1 MTNFFVDQLFGGFLL
16 AAFPIAIFAGLI
28 SFLSPCVLPLVPG
41 YLSFAAGYSKAKGR
55 VFLGSILFVLGFS
68 VLFIS
73 YGVLFGGI
81 GSQISTHE
89 ELITR
94 ILGVITIFLGL
105 IFMGRF
111 PMAPT
116 FSPKI
121 STNGGLIGAPV
132 LGFLFGIGWTPC
144 IGPALATVQTLAF
157 QESSAARGA
166 ILSFGY
172 CIGLGAPFIASGLYL
187 DKSER
192 LRKFLTKRG
201 DLITKI
207 GGTLLILIGIAQ
219 VLGIW
224 TDLMASLR
232 SLMTDFAPVI

>member
-1 MTNFFVDQLFGGFLL
+1 MIDFFVDQLFSGFLL
-16 AAFPIAIFAGLI
+16 AAFPIAILAGLI
-28 SFLSPCVLPLVPG
+28 SFISPCVLPLVPG

-68 VLFIS
+68 VLFVS
-73 YGVLFGGI
+73 YGAFFGGI
-81 GSQISTHE
+81 GARISSNE
-89 ELITR
+89 EVITR
-94 ILGVITIFLGL
+94 VLGVFTILLGL
-105 IFMGRF
+105 LFMGRF

-116 FSPKI
+116 FSPKM
-121 STNGGLIGAPV
+121 STNGGLIGAPL

-172 CIGLGAPFIASGLYL
+172 CIGLGSPFIASGLYL
-187 DKSER
+187 DKSEK

-201 DLITKI
+201 DLISKI
-207 GGTLLILIGIAQ
+207 GGIFLILIGIAQ
-219 VLGIW
+219 LLGLW

-232 SLMTDFAPVI
+232 SLISDFAPVI

>member
-1 MTNFFVDQLFGGFLL
+1 MTSFIVDQLMGGFLL
-16 AAFPIAIFAGLI
+16 AAFPIAILVGVI

-41 YLSFAAGYSKAKGR
+41 YLSFAAGYSSAKGR

-73 YGVLFGGI
+73 YGAFFGGV
-81 GSQISTHE
+81 GSRISANE

-94 ILGVITIFLGL
+94 VLGVLTIILGF

-111 PMAPT
+111 PLMPT
-116 FSPKI
+116 FTPKI
-121 STNGGLIGAPV
+121 STNGGLIGAPL
-132 LGFLFGIGWTPC
+132 LGLLFGIGWTPC

-187 DKSER
+187 DKSQKI
-192 LRKFLTKRG
+192 RKYLIKRG
-201 DLITKI
+201 DLISKV
-207 GGTLLILIGIAQ
+207 GGVLLILIGLAQ
-219 VLGIW
+219 VFGLWADFMIQI
-224 TDLMASLR
+224 R
-232 SLMTDFAPVI
+232 SLISEFSPVI

>member
-1 MTNFFVDQLFGGFLL
+1 MIDFFVDQLLSGFLL
-16 AAFPIAIFAGLI
+16 VAFPIAILAGLI

-73 YGVLFGGI
+73 YGALFGGI
-81 GSQISTHE
+81 GSRIATNDE
-89 ELITR
+89 TITR
-94 ILGVITIFLGL
+94 ILGVITILLGL
-105 IFMGRF
+105 IFMGSF
-111 PMAPT
+111 PMMRT

-121 STNGGLIGAPV
+121 ATNGGLIGAPL

-192 LRKFLTKRG
+192 LRKYLTKRG

-207 GGTLLILIGIAQ
+207 GGALLILIGIAQ
-219 VLGIW
+219 ILGLW
-224 TDLMASLR
+224 TDLMISLR
-232 SLMTDFAPVI
+232 LLITDFAPVI

>member
-1 MTNFFVDQLFGGFLL
+1 MIDFIADQLMGGFLL
-16 AAFPIAIFAGLI
+16 VAFPIAILAGLI
-28 SFLSPCVLPLVPG
+28 SFVSPCVLPLVPG

-73 YGVLFGGI
+73 YGALFGGI
-81 GSQISTHE
+81 GSRIATNDE
-89 ELITR
+89 TITR
-94 ILGVITIFLGL
+94 VLGVITIALGL

-111 PMAPT
+111 PMMRT
-116 FSPKI
+116 FSPKF
-121 STNGGLIGAPV
+121 STNGGLIGAPL

-187 DKSER
+187 DKSAR
-192 LRKFLTKRG
+192 LRRFLTKRG
-201 DLITKI
+201 DLISKI
-207 GGTLLILIGIAQ
+207 GGALLILIGIAQ
-219 VLGIW
+219 LLGFW
-224 TDLMASLR
+224 TDLMISLR
-232 SLMTDFAPVI
+232 SMITEFAPVI

>member
-1 MTNFFVDQLFGGFLL
+1 MIDFFVDQLLGGFLL
-16 AAFPIAIFAGLI
+16 VAFPIAVLAGLI
-28 SFLSPCVLPLVPG
+28 SFVSPCVLPLVPG

-73 YGVLFGGI
+73 YGALFGGI
-81 GSQISTHE
+81 GSRISTNE
-89 ELITR
+89 EMITR
-94 ILGVITIFLGL
+94 ILGVITILLGL
-105 IFMGRF
+105 VFMGSF
-111 PMAPT
+111 PMMRT

-121 STNGGLIGAPV
+121 STNGGLIGAPL

-187 DKSER
+187 DKSAR
-192 LRKFLTKRG
+192 LRRVLTKRG
-201 DLITKI
+201 DLISKI
-207 GGTLLILIGIAQ
+207 GGALLILIGIAQ
-219 VLGIW
+219 LLGFW
-224 TDLMASLR
+224 TDLMISLR
-232 SLMTDFAPVI
+232 SMITEFAPVI

>member
-1 MTNFFVDQLFGGFLL
+1 MIDFLVDQLFSGFLL
-16 AAFPIAIFAGLI
+16 VAFPIAILAGLV

-73 YGVLFGGI
+73 YGALFGGI
-81 GSQISTHE
+81 GARISTNDE
-89 ELITR
+89 VITR
-94 ILGVITIFLGL
+94 VLGVITILLGL
-105 IFMGRF
+105 IFMGSF
-111 PMAPT
+111 PMMRT

-121 STNGGLIGAPV
+121 ATNGGLIGAPL

-192 LRKFLTKRG
+192 LRKYLTKRG
-201 DLITKI
+201 DLISKI
-207 GGTLLILIGIAQ
+207 GGVLLILIGIAQ
-219 VLGIW
+219 LLGLW
-224 TDLMASLR
+224 TDLVISMR
-232 SLMTDFAPVI
+232 SLISDFAPVI